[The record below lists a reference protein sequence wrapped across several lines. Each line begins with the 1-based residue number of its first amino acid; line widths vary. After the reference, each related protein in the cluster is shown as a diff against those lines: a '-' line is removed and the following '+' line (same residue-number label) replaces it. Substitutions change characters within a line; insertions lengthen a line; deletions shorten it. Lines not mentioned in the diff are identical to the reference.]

1 MAESICKSLRD
12 GALEGEHSPAL
23 TIKDSLESHAG
34 VHAFN
39 YFLCSLAADVST
51 GKSQP
56 RGLVLVAFSQSP
68 SSYLSLLSRKGLDAS
83 VLRKFLRIIDC
94 YSDPLGWKENI
105 LQSGGHDKP
114 ILKESD
120 NVCRDVKDVTNLLS
134 LIMEVGKGFA
144 GEGKTYFAVLIDS
157 ISTMLR
163 YASLQLVAGF
173 ISNIRS
179 QGQVSCMIWL
189 LHTDLHEPRSTT
201 VIEYVSS
208 IVASLEPMVQT
219 TEGKRGSENL
229 FTLGRH
235 SQKGRFHVRLKRRNG
250 RVKLFNEEFHMDQ
263 DGISF
268 TAPSENVVVSQ
279 TRLPKLQ
286 FNLLLSEKE
295 KDDRAR
301 VVLPFEHQG
310 SDEPIHIYDGRRSIA
325 GSNSTES
332 SNKSFDALSIK
343 IEGKNDESKGE
354 IHYIRDSDDERP
366 DSDEDPDDD
375 LDI

>member
-1 MAESICKSLRD
+1 
-12 GALEGEHSPAL
+12 
-23 TIKDSLESHAG
+23 
-34 VHAFN
+34 
-39 YFLCSLAADVST
+39 
-51 GKSQP
+51 
-56 RGLVLVAFSQSP
+56 
-68 SSYLSLLSRKGLDAS
+68 
-83 VLRKFLRIIDC
+83 
-94 YSDPLGWKENI
+94 
-105 LQSGGHDKP
+105 
-114 ILKESD
+114 
-120 NVCRDVKDVTNLLS
+120 
-134 LIMEVGKGFA
+134 
-144 GEGKTYFAVLIDS
+144 
-157 ISTMLR
+157 MLR

-189 LHTDLHEPRSTT
+189 LHTDLHEARSAA
-201 VIEYVSS
+201 VLEYVSS

-229 FTLGRH
+229 FCLGRN

-268 TAPSENVVVSQ
+268 TAPSSENVVVSQ

-295 KDDRAR
+295 RDDRAR

-310 SDEPIHIYDGRRSIA
+310 SDEPIHIYNGRRSFA
-325 GSNSTES
+325 DSNLTES
-332 SNKSFDALSIK
+332 SNKDFDALSIK
-343 IEGKNDESKGE
+343 MEGENDESKGE
-354 IHYIRDSDDERP
+354 IHYFRDSDDERP

>member
-23 TIKDSLESHAG
+23 TIKDSLESLAG
-34 VHAFN
+34 AHAFN
-39 YFLCSLAADVST
+39 YFLRSLAANVST
-51 GKSQP
+51 GKSQA
-56 RGLVLVAFSQSP
+56 RGLVLVAFNQSP
-68 SSYLSLLSRKGLDAS
+68 SSYLSLLNGKGLDAS
-83 VLRKFLRIIDC
+83 VLRKFLRILDC

-114 ILKESD
+114 TLKESD
-120 NVCRDVKDVTNLLS
+120 NVCRDVKDVSKLLS
-134 LIMEVGKGFA
+134 LILELGKGFA
-144 GEGKTYFAVLIDS
+144 GEGKTYFAVAIDS

-189 LHTDLHEPRSTT
+189 LHTDLHEARSAA
-201 VIEYVSS
+201 VLEYVSS

-229 FTLGRH
+229 FCLGRN
-235 SQKGRFHVRLKRRNG
+235 SQNGRFHVRLKRRNG
-250 RVKLFNEEFHMDQ
+250 RVKLLNEEFHMDQ

-268 TAPSENVVVSQ
+268 TALSSENVVVSQ

-295 KDDRAR
+295 RDDRAR

-310 SDEPIHIYDGRRSIA
+310 MTLKPW
-325 GSNSTES
+325 
-332 SNKSFDALSIK
+332 LK
-343 IEGKNDESKGE
+343 IEHRLLTKNSSSSGSRGGESQHKKTCLDDRPHLAE
-354 IHYIRDSDDERP
+354 VHFIRELSVCSWDSHR
-366 DSDEDPDDD
+366 SD
-375 LDI
+375 I